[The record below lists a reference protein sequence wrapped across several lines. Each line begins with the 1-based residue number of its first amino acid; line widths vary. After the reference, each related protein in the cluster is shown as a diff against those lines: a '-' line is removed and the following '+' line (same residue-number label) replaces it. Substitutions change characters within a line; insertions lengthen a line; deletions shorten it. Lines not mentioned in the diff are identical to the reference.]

1 MRCSVFPRGC
11 ARPWLCL
18 AAMPPAAARRSAGAA
33 EWPCQWLRR
42 CSDSAAAH
50 HRCCRRAGDSSGS
63 GGGNMDAAGHSMQQ
77 SCVDTHHVRVYLQ
90 DALAM
95 LLMARP
101 ADPLRFL
108 SD

>member
-1 MRCSVFPRGC
+1 
-11 ARPWLCL
+11 
-18 AAMPPAAARRSAGAA
+18 
-33 EWPCQWLRR
+33 
-42 CSDSAAAH
+42 
-50 HRCCRRAGDSSGS
+50 
-63 GGGNMDAAGHSMQQ
+63 MQQ